1 MEMVQERRFNNQQLA
16 DVFDTIADLLE
27 IKGEVIYKT
36 LAYRKAADNL
46 RNLGRDVNEV
56 WREGALTDIPGVG
69 KAIATKIEELL
80 TTGHLD
86 FLVKLNEEVPASLVE
101 ILQVPDLGPKK
112 AALFWREAG
121 ITNLAEL
128 EFAAREGS
136 LRALPGMG
144 IKSEAKIIT
153 GIEALSRRTD
163 RIPLG
168 MAWPF
173 AQELLGFLYAMDS
186 VQAVEVGG
194 SLRRMKATVGDLD
207 LLAAAEDSGPVMDA
221 FVGHPDV
228 VEIISR
234 GDTKSSVEFSNNIRA
249 QLWVHPPERFGT
261 ALQYATGSKE
271 HNVRLR
277 ELALKQELSLSDQ
290 AFLRKDDS
298 EVLCAEEEEVYEI
311 LGLPWIPPE
320 LREDRGEFQAAQ
332 AGVLPVLIE
341 VGDLLSDLHTHST
354 WSDGKLPIQE
364 MADAAIER
372 GLKVLA
378 ITDHSASLGV
388 AGGLTVQRLK
398 EQRQEIESVQDV
410 LGETIHLL
418 HGSEVEIRSDGSLD
432 YPDDVLADLDIVIAS
447 LHTGLRQSREKVTQR
462 LLNAVRNPHVDVIAH
477 PTGRIIPNREGADLN
492 MDLVLEAA
500 AEHGVALEINAHPTR
515 LDLDDI
521 YARRAI
527 EMGINLSINTDAH
540 SASDMDLVHFGVA
553 TARRGWVTPE
563 DVINT
568 WTAERLLIWLKSR
581 GAARSA

>member
-1 MEMVQERRFNNQQLA
+1 MEMAQEKRFNNQQLA

-56 WREGALTDIPGVG
+56 WREGDLTDIPGVG
-69 KAIATKIEELL
+69 KAIANKIEELL

-86 FLVKLNEEVPASLVE
+86 FLDKLNEEVPTTLVE
-101 ILQVPDLGPKK
+101 ILQVPDVGPKK
-112 AALFWREAG
+112 AALFWHDAG
-121 ITNLAEL
+121 ITTLAEL
-128 EFAAREGS
+128 ESAARAGS
-136 LRALPGMG
+136 LRDLPGMG
-144 IKSEAKIIT
+144 INSETRIIT
-153 GIEALSRRTD
+153 GIEALARRTD

-168 MAWPF
+168 TAWPF
-173 AQELLGFLYAMDS
+173 AQELLGFLDSIES
-186 VQAVEVGG
+186 VQVVEVGG

-228 VEIISR
+228 IDMISR
-234 GDTKSSVEFSNNIRA
+234 GDTKSSVEFVNNIRA

-277 ELALKQELSLSDQ
+277 ELALKQDLSLSDQ
-290 AFLRKDDS
+290 AFLRKDGS
-298 EVLCAEEEEVYEI
+298 EILCAEEEDVYEI

-320 LREDRGEFQAAQ
+320 LREDRGEIQAAQ

-341 VGDLLSDLHTHST
+341 AGDLLSDLHTHST
-354 WSDGKLPIQE
+354 WSDGKLSIQE

-388 AGGLTVQRLK
+388 AGGLTVRRLK
-398 EQRQEIESVQDV
+398 EQRQEIDAVQDV

-418 HGSEVEIRSDGSLD
+418 QGSEVEIRSDGSLD
-432 YPDDVLADLDIVIAS
+432 YPDDILIDLDIVIAS
-447 LHTGLRQSREKVTQR
+447 LHTGLRQPREKVTQR
-462 LLNAVRNPHVDVIAH
+462 LLNAIRNPHVDVIAH
-477 PTGRIIPNREGADLN
+477 PTGRIIPNREGADLD
-492 MDLVLEAA
+492 MAAVLEAA
-500 AEHGVALEINAHPTR
+500 AEHGVALEINAHPAR

-540 SASDMDLVHFGVA
+540 SASDMDLLHFGVA

-563 DVINT
+563 NVINA
-568 WTAERLLIWLKSR
+568 WTAERLLVWLKSR
-581 GAARSA
+581 GVARSA

>member
-1 MEMVQERRFNNQQLA
+1 MEMAQEKRFNNQQLA

-56 WREGALTDIPGVG
+56 WREGDLTDIPGVG
-69 KAIATKIEELL
+69 KAIANKIEELL

-86 FLVKLNEEVPASLVE
+86 FLDKLNEEVPTTLVE
-101 ILQVPDLGPKK
+101 ILQVPDVGPKK
-112 AALFWREAG
+112 AALFWHDAG
-121 ITNLAEL
+121 ITTLAEL
-128 EFAAREGS
+128 ESAARAGS
-136 LRALPGMG
+136 LRDLPGMG
-144 IKSEAKIIT
+144 IKSETRIIT
-153 GIEALSRRTD
+153 GIEALARRTD

-168 MAWPF
+168 TAWPF
-173 AQELLGFLYAMDS
+173 AQELLGFLDSIES
-186 VQAVEVGG
+186 VQVVEVGG

-207 LLAAAEDSGPVMDA
+207 LLAAAEDSGLVMDA

-228 VEIISR
+228 IDMISR
-234 GDTKSSVEFSNNIRA
+234 GDTKSSVEFVNNIRA

-277 ELALKQELSLSDQ
+277 ELALKQDLSLSDQ
-290 AFLRKDDS
+290 AFLRKDGS
-298 EVLCAEEEEVYEI
+298 EVLCAEEEDVYEI

-320 LREDRGEFQAAQ
+320 LREDRGEIQAAQ

-341 VGDLLSDLHTHST
+341 AGDLLSDLHTHST
-354 WSDGKLPIQE
+354 WSDGKLSIQE

-388 AGGLTVQRLK
+388 AGGLTVRRLK
-398 EQRQEIESVQDV
+398 EQRQEIDAVQDV

-418 HGSEVEIRSDGSLD
+418 QGSEVEIRSDGSLD
-432 YPDDVLADLDIVIAS
+432 YPDDILADLDIVIAS
-447 LHTGLRQSREKVTQR
+447 LHTGLRQPREKVTQR
-462 LLNAVRNPHVDVIAH
+462 LLNAIRNPHVDVIAH
-477 PTGRIIPNREGADLN
+477 PTGRIIPNREGADLD
-492 MDLVLEAA
+492 MAAVLEAA
-500 AEHGVALEINAHPTR
+500 AEHGVALEINAHPAR

-540 SASDMDLVHFGVA
+540 SASDMDLLHFGVA

-563 DVINT
+563 NVINA
-568 WTAERLLIWLKSR
+568 WTAERLLVWLKSR
-581 GAARSA
+581 GVARSA

>member
-1 MEMVQERRFNNQQLA
+1 MVMAQGKRFNNQQLA

-27 IKGEVIYKT
+27 INGEVIYKT

-56 WREGALTDIPGVG
+56 WSEGDLTDIPGVG
-69 KAIATKIEELL
+69 KAIANKIEELL

-86 FLVKLNEEVPASLVE
+86 FLDKLNEEVPATLVE
-101 ILQVPDLGPKK
+101 ILQVPDVGPKK
-112 AALFWREAG
+112 TALLWRNAG
-121 ITNLAEL
+121 ITTLAEL
-128 EFAAREGS
+128 ESAARAGS
-136 LRALPGMG
+136 LRDLPGMG
-144 IKSEAKIIT
+144 IKSETKIIS
-153 GIEALSRRTD
+153 GIEALARRTD

-173 AQELLGFLYAMDS
+173 AQELLGFLDSIES

-207 LLAAAEDSGPVMDA
+207 LLAAAEDSVQVMDA

-228 VEIISR
+228 IDMISR
-234 GDTKSSVEFSNNIRA
+234 GDTKSSVEFANNIRA

-277 ELALKQELSLSDQ
+277 ELALKQDLSLSDQ
-290 AFLRKDDS
+290 AFLRKDGS
-298 EVLCAEEEEVYEI
+298 EVLCAEEEQVYEI

-320 LREDRGEFQAAQ
+320 LREDRGEIQAAQ
-332 AGVLPVLIE
+332 TRVLPVLIE
-341 VGDLLSDLHTHST
+341 VGDILNDLHTHST
-354 WSDGKLPIQE
+354 WSDGKLSIQE

-388 AGGLTVQRLK
+388 AGGLTVRRLK
-398 EQRQEIESVQDV
+398 EQRQEIDAVQDV

-418 HGSEVEIRSDGSLD
+418 QGSEVEIRSDGSLD
-432 YPDDVLADLDIVIAS
+432 YPDDVLANLDIVIAS
-447 LHTGLRQSREKVTQR
+447 LHTGLRQPREKVTQR
-462 LLNAVRNPHVDVIAH
+462 LLNAIRNPHVDVIAH
-477 PTGRIIPNREGADLN
+477 PTGRIIPNREGADLD
-492 MDLVLEAA
+492 MAAVLEAA

-527 EMGINLSINTDAH
+527 EIGINLSINTDAH
-540 SASDMDLVHFGVA
+540 SASDMDLLHFGVA

-563 DVINT
+563 GVINA
-568 WTAERLLIWLKSR
+568 WTAERLLVWLKSR
-581 GAARSA
+581 GVARSA